1 MIDFTQMTHA
11 AAAVLV
17 SAVAGVDLV
26 DDFDFAFLTH
36 IIFSMVSQLLRYL
49 LELLKK
55 FRQVLQNDFRYQT

>member
-1 MIDFTQMTHA
+1 MPPRLFW
-11 AAAVLV
+11 
-17 SAVAGVDLV
+17 SVAGVDLV

-55 FRQVLQNDFRYQT
+55 FRQVLQNDSGIKHKSQ